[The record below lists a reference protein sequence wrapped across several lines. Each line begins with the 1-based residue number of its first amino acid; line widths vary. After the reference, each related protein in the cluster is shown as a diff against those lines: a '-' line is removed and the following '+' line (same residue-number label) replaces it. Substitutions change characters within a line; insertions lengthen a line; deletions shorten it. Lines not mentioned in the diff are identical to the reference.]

1 MAGSRDMGRA
11 TAVVSAA
18 DVSSWDREADVVV
31 VGFGAAGA
39 CTAIEARE
47 AGAERN
53 LVRVPGWHCR
63 HAAVGT
69 FDENFADTDLNE
81 FHRSTRE
88 HEDVAHAPAFDES
101 LPPPASLP

>member
-18 DVSSWDREADVVV
+18 EVSSWDRETDVVV

-47 AGAERN
+47 AGAGVLVLERTSGGGGTSAN
-53 LVRVPGWHCR
+53 STGELYLGGGTPVQKDCGFEDDAEEMFKYLM
-63 HAAVGT
+63 AASGPNP
-69 FDENFADTDLNE
+69 D
-81 FHRSTRE
+81 
-88 HEDVAHAPAFDES
+88 
-101 LPPPASLP
+101 